1 MDQIIIKLTPYGEK
15 TIKRPFEPADKPK
28 NIKEKLMRTYNESKM
43 FKEYHNV
50 AKCLYWIGE
59 LQFESKLK
67 RQFSGHMLAQ
77 ARKVYA
83 LCKENPKWIG
93 HMSQV
98 ILEDWTKTNIREA
111 VQNRRRVRQVLDGAR
126 TYVGE
131 DVNPQPNPNNPQQ
144 ETAAAAWDEIT
155 WTLEDQ
161 FLGPGMESRDSE
173 VIQEIDQPRET
184 EDFGRIWEDLLG
196 ISEDIPENAGLMK

>member
-1 MDQIIIKLTPYGEK
+1 
-15 TIKRPFEPADKPK
+15 
-28 NIKEKLMRTYNESKM
+28 MRTYNESKM

-50 AKCLYWIGE
+50 AQCLYWIGE
-59 LQFESKLK
+59 LQFDPKMK

-83 LCKENPKWIG
+83 LCKENPEWIG
-93 HMSQV
+93 HMSR
-98 ILEDWTKTNIREA
+98 ITLEDWTKTNIREA
-111 VQNRRRVRQVLDGAR
+111 VQSRQRVRQVLDGAR

-144 ETAAAAWDEIT
+144 ETAAAAWDDIT

-161 FLGPGMESRDSE
+161 FLGPGIESRDSE
-173 VIQEIDQPRET
+173 VVQEIDHPRET
-184 EDFGRIWEDLLG
+184 EDFGRTWEDLLG
-196 ISEDIPENAGLMK
+196 ISEDIPENAGLME